1 MTNSRKTLMRTS
13 EKMKR
18 DKPNTMKILNPII
31 AIIFCFTLVSMVQSD
46 RKERIQDC
54 AGKAGNGAIYLK
66 EFVVSLPKTDKGE
79 RPPMYRQ
86 AVILRGNNV
95 YRFNLCNDKGQAI
108 IRLYDSS
115 NMLISTFDTKTEKEY
130 NPINFLCRK
139 TGQYNIIITIRD
151 GKAGEAVGIMS
162 HVMK

>member
-1 MTNSRKTLMRTS
+1 
-13 EKMKR
+13 MK
-18 DKPNTMKILNPII
+18 KILNPFI
-31 AIIFCFTLVSMVQSD
+31 AIIFALLTISMVQSD
-46 RKERIQDC
+46 RKERVQAC
-54 AGKAGNGAIYLK
+54 AEKAGEGAIYLK
-66 EFVVSLPKTDKGE
+66 EFVVSLPKAVKDE
-79 RPPMYRQ
+79 APPVYRQ

-108 IRLYDSS
+108 IRIYDSS
-115 NMLISTFDTKTEKEY
+115 NMLMSSYDSRQDKDF

-139 TGQYNIIITIRD
+139 TGQYMIMISFQD

>member
-1 MTNSRKTLMRTS
+1 MNRIKTKDMR
-13 EKMKR
+13 
-18 DKPNTMKILNPII
+18 ILNPII

-46 RKERIQDC
+46 RKERVQDC
-54 AGKAGNGAIYLK
+54 AGKSGDGAIYLK
-66 EFVVSLPKTDKGE
+66 EFVVSLPKAEKGD

-86 AVILRGNNV
+86 AVILRGNNI
-95 YRFNLCNDKGQAI
+95 YRFNTCNDKGQAI
-108 IRLYDSS
+108 IRVYDSS
-115 NMLISTFDTKTEKEY
+115 NMLVSTFDPKTNKEY

>member
-1 MTNSRKTLMRTS
+1 MNRIKT
-13 EKMKR
+13 K
-18 DKPNTMKILNPII
+18 DMKILNPII
-31 AIIFCFTLVSMVQSD
+31 AIIFLFTLVSMVQSD
-46 RKERIQDC
+46 RKERVQDC
-54 AGKAGNGAIYLK
+54 AGKAGEGASYLK
-66 EFVVSLPKTDKGE
+66 EFLISLPKAEKGE

-86 AVILRGNNV
+86 AVILRGNNI
-95 YRFNLCNDKGQAI
+95 YRFNTCNDKGQAI

-115 NMLISTFDTKTEKEY
+115 NMLISTFDPKTNKEY

-139 TGQYNIIITIRD
+139 TGQYNIIITMRD

>member
-1 MTNSRKTLMRTS
+1 MKGIKT
-13 EKMKR
+13 K
-18 DKPNTMKILNPII
+18 DMKILNPII

-46 RKERIQDC
+46 RKERVQDC
-54 AGKAGNGAIYLK
+54 ASKSGDGAIYLK
-66 EFVVSLPKTDKGE
+66 EFVVSLPKSDKGE

-86 AVILRGNNV
+86 AVILRGNNI
-95 YRFNLCNDKGQAI
+95 YRFNVCNDKGQAI
-108 IRLYDSS
+108 IRVYDSS
-115 NMLISTFDTKTEKEY
+115 NMLVSTFDPQTNKEY

-139 TGQYNIIITIRD
+139 TGQYNIIITIKD

>member
-1 MTNSRKTLMRTS
+1 
-13 EKMKR
+13 MKR
-18 DKPNTMKILNPII
+18 IKTKNMKILNPII

-46 RKERIQDC
+46 RKERVQDC
-54 AGKAGNGAIYLK
+54 ASKSGDGAIYLR
-66 EFVVSLPKTDKGE
+66 EFVVSLPKSDKGE

-86 AVILRGNNV
+86 AVILRGNNI
-95 YRFNLCNDKGQAI
+95 YRFNVCNDKGQAI
-108 IRLYDSS
+108 IRVYDSS
-115 NMLISTFDTKTEKEY
+115 NMLISTFDPKFNKEY

-139 TGQYNIIITIRD
+139 TGQYNIITIKD